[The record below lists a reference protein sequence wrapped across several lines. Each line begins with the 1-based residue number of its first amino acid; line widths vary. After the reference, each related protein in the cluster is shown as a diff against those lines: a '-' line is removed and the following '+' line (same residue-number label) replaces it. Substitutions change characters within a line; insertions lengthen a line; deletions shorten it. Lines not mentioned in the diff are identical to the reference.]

1 MSNIGPLMAAKQG
14 CHGEYSV
21 SGMFLKG
28 YTFKTSR
35 VKFPSECYMICNQD
49 VRCQSY
55 NVLIGRGICE
65 LNNRTKEARPD
76 DFLHHPR
83 RFYLKRTFS
92 RGIIIYLWNSKITY
106 FTFFLFCFVFFC
118 FLFLTVLWPL
128 CFFSTFIAKDG
139 LPRRIEWPLLK
150 WFSFSLLSFS
160 WCRRFVKI
168 HHQYWISNLTNID
181 SGIYFWWFVFFS
193 AVGFNSR
200 ASC

>member
-1 MSNIGPLMAAKQG
+1 MNLPSFLSAIFLMSNIGPLMAAKQG

-106 FTFFLFCFVFFC
+106 FTFFFVLFCF
-118 FLFLTVLWPL
+118 FLF
-128 CFFSTFIAKDG
+128 
-139 LPRRIEWPLLK
+139 
-150 WFSFSLLSFS
+150 
-160 WCRRFVKI
+160 
-168 HHQYWISNLTNID
+168 
-181 SGIYFWWFVFFS
+181 FVFDCVVASLFFLNIHS
-193 AVGFNSR
+193 EGR
-200 ASC
+200 APKENRMTALKMI